1 MSVVTGVTVDATGR
15 EMVVHADPEREAY
28 YARAIERARAI
39 ADGETVSGL
48 ACEPP
53 SPPPFGDGAQ
63 SLEAFADA
71 AARAGVPVP
80 ASFVPLIA
88 SLVPLVKEGEAQFPV
103 ASRTEGQ
110 GRAIVAGAVTAG
122 AEAETAAGERE
133 AAGKDVLG
141 TVAESSESL
150 RREGPGFAHIP
161 THEKQGSVSHEA
173 PPAKAAPARSERPR
187 RDMTRWF

>member
-1 MSVVTGVTVDATGR
+1 MSVVTGISIDASGR
-15 EMVVHADPEREAY
+15 EMPVHADPEREAY
-28 YARAIERARAI
+28 YARAIERARAM
-39 ADGETVSGL
+39 AAGETVSGL

-80 ASFVPLIA
+80 ASFIPLLASIVPE
-88 SLVPLVKEGEAQFPV
+88 SKEGEAQFPV

-110 GRAIVAGAVTAG
+110 GRAIGAGAMMAG
-122 AEAETAAGERE
+122 AEAQTGAGERE

-150 RREGPGFAHIP
+150 RRGGPTFAHIP
-161 THEKQGSVSHEA
+161 SHEKQGFVSHQA
-173 PPAKAAPARSERPR
+173 PPDKAAPARSERPR